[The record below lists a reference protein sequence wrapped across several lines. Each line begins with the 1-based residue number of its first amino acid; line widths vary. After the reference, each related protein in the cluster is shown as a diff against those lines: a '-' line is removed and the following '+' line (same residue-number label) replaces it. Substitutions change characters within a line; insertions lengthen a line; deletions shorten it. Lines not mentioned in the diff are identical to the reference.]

1 MEDRS
6 DGRKAGYGLGENLPE
21 NGICVIHLSRTFKEL
36 LMKIVKASLI
46 ALSVAA
52 AGSVFA
58 GAAIAP
64 DGLEKVNKNDWDI
77 DAALATQ
84 PMKSQDIFHFRAG
97 IQIEDVY
104 VVKTFQKSAHMS
116 MVTEMVT
123 RPEAKDVAVFVDP
136 AKKAAWEY
144 RKAK

>member
-6 DGRKAGYGLGENLPE
+6 DGRKAGFGLGDNLPE
-21 NGICVIHLSRTFKEL
+21 NGICVIHLSRTFKEIL
-36 LMKIVKASLI
+36 LKIVKASLI
-46 ALSVAA
+46 AVAVA
-52 AGSVFA
+52 TASSVFA
-58 GAAIAP
+58 GAAITP
-64 DGLEKVNKNDWDI
+64 DGLEKVNKNDWDV

-84 PMKSQDIFHFRAG
+84 PLKSQDIFHFRAG